1 MIVYHMVEFGSFH
14 LDIASGIII
23 ASIIAITTYLSN
35 NYRNRKNENKRQNVL
50 DNRFKE
56 AILTLAEAFDSE
68 TIRLHPDQN
77 VPLLKPRIER
87 LVENGDRVF

>member
-1 MIVYHMVEFGSFH
+1 MVQFGDIH

-23 ASIIAITTYLSN
+23 ASIIAIATYLGN
-35 NYRNRKNENKRQNVL
+35 NWRNRKNENKRQNVL

-56 AILTLAEAFDSE
+56 ALLTLAESFDNE

-77 VPLLKPRIER
+77 IPLLKPKIER
-87 LVENGDRVF
+87 LVENGDSVF

>member
-1 MIVYHMVEFGSFH
+1 MQLPHI
-14 LDIASGIII
+14 L
-23 ASIIAITTYLSN
+23 AITGAIGKMKT
-35 NYRNRKNENKRQNVL
+35 RDNVL

-56 AILTLAEAFDSE
+56 AILTLAESFDSE

-77 VPLLKPRIER
+77 IPLLKPRIER

>member
-1 MIVYHMVEFGSFH
+1 MIQFGEIQ

-23 ASIIAITTYLSN
+23 ASIIAIATYLSKN
-35 NYRNRKNENKRQNVL
+35 WRNQKNENKRQNVL

-56 AILTLAEAFDSE
+56 AILTLAESFDNE

-77 VPLLKPRIER
+77 IPLLKPKIER

>member
-1 MIVYHMVEFGSFH
+1 MIEFGSFH

-23 ASIIAITTYLSN
+23 ASIIGIATYLSN
-35 NYRNRKNENKRQNVL
+35 SWRKQKNENKRQNVL

-56 AILTLAEAFDSE
+56 ALLTLAEAFDSE

-77 VPLLKPRIER
+77 IPLLKPRIER
-87 LVENGDRVF
+87 LIQNGDRVF

>member
-1 MIVYHMVEFGSFH
+1 MLQFGEIQ

-23 ASIIAITTYLSN
+23 ASIIAIATYLSN
-35 NYRNRKNENKRQNVL
+35 NWRNRKKENKRRNVL

-56 AILTLAEAFDSE
+56 ALLTLAESFDNE

-77 VPLLKPRIER
+77 IPLLKPKIER

>member
-1 MIVYHMVEFGSFH
+1 MIQFGEIQ

-23 ASIIAITTYLSN
+23 ASIIAIATYLSKN
-35 NYRNRKNENKRQNVL
+35 WRNQKNENKRQNVL

-56 AILTLAEAFDSE
+56 AILTLAESFDNE

-77 VPLLKPRIER
+77 IHLLKPKIER
-87 LVENGDRVF
+87 LVENGVRVF

>member
-1 MIVYHMVEFGSFH
+1 MLQFGEIQ
-14 LDIASGIII
+14 LDIATGIII
-23 ASIIAITTYLSN
+23 ASIIAIATYLSKN
-35 NYRNRKNENKRQNVL
+35 WRNRKNENKRQNVL

-56 AILTLAEAFDSE
+56 ALLTLAESFDNE

-77 VPLLKPRIER
+77 VALLKPKIER

>member
-1 MIVYHMVEFGSFH
+1 MIQFGEIQ

-23 ASIIAITTYLSN
+23 ASIIAIATYLSKN
-35 NYRNRKNENKRQNVL
+35 WRNQKNENKRQNVL

-56 AILTLAEAFDSE
+56 AILTLAESFDNE

-77 VPLLKPRIER
+77 IPLLRPKIER